1 MKELNLFDK
10 EGNLISTFIGKQ
22 EELKIKYS
30 IDQIRKERKSPEEIT
45 KLVTARLPI
54 VAESKV
60 AF

>member
-1 MKELNLFDK
+1 MSIFAE
-10 EGNLISTFIGKQ
+10 STSKSPTPTL
-22 EELKIKYS
+22 LKNAL
-30 IDQIRKERKSPEEIT
+30 SPEEIT